1 MVQSL
6 SIQISQYSKKFWA
19 TWVIIPVIPALRK
32 LRQEDYKFEASLGY
46 IVKPCLKKKKKLK
59 RVEVERGTKRA
70 LA

>member
-1 MVQSL
+1 M
-6 SIQISQYSKKFWA
+6 
-19 TWVIIPVIPALRK
+19 
-32 LRQEDYKFEASLGY
+32 QEDEAGGSQASLDY